1 MLKRVLLI
9 IGMIAFILTVS
20 VLWDQKFGS
29 LYSPFQVFRDSR
41 LIFIIV
47 SIAGAA
53 LGIIGGIIKIVL
65 GSRKTNLQP
74 ERHSIDSILEHWGTA
89 VGIFILIVSGIQIH
103 YHTGLPAIKLH
114 FLGILITL
122 LFGSYFLADFIV
134 SRKYRTLLPDLKDII
149 DGTVRKYLFRFR
161 FKETGKYMASQK
173 ASFLLFVILGAVILV
188 TGVIKLL
195 FFYIT
200 ISFSLFKT
208 ATKIHDISAYVFMG
222 VLVVHILLVIARRT
236 NWLLLLSWF
245 NGKTPERQETQTK
258 TTGFKSKDS
267 GDNNIPGA
275 GK

>member
-149 DGTVRKYLFRFR
+149 DGTVRKYLFQFK

-208 ATKIHDISAYVFMG
+208 ATKIHDISAYLFIG
-222 VLVVHILLVIARRT
+222 VLAVHILLVIARRT
-236 NWLLLLSWF
+236 NRPLLLSWF
-245 NGKTPERQETQTK
+245 NGKTPEGNETQTK
-258 TTGFKSKDS
+258 TTDFKSKDS
-267 GDNNIPGA
+267 GANNIPGA

>member
-149 DGTVRKYLFRFR
+149 DGTVRKYLFQFK

>member
-1 MLKRVLLI
+1 MLKRGLLF

-149 DGTVRKYLFRFR
+149 DGTVRKYLFRFK

-173 ASFLLFVILGAVILV
+173 ASFLLFVILGTIILI

-208 ATKIHDISAYVFMG
+208 ATKIHDISAYLFIG
-222 VLVVHILLVIARRT
+222 VLAVHILLVIARRT

>member
-9 IGMIAFILTVS
+9 IGMIGLIVTAS
-20 VLWDQKFGS
+20 VLWNQKFGS

-41 LIFIIV
+41 LIFIV
-47 SIAGAA
+47 ASIAGAA
-53 LGIIGGIIKIVL
+53 LGITAGIIKIVL
-65 GSRKTNLQP
+65 GSRKTDRQP
-74 ERHSIDSILEHWGTA
+74 ERHPIDSILEHWGTA

-122 LFGSYFLADFIV
+122 LFGSYFLADFFV

-149 DGTVRKYLFRFR
+149 DGTVRKYLFRFK

-208 ATKIHDISAYVFMG
+208 ATKIHDISAYLFMG
-222 VLVVHILLVIARRT
+222 VLVVHIILVIANRT
-236 NWLLLLSWF
+236 NWPLLLSWF
-245 NGKTPERQETQTK
+245 NGKTPEGQETQTK

>member
-134 SRKYRTLLPDLKDII
+134 SRKYRTLLPDLQDII
-149 DGTVRKYLFRFR
+149 DGTVRKYLFRFK

>member
-149 DGTVRKYLFRFR
+149 DGTVRKYLFRFK

>member
-41 LIFIIV
+41 LIFIIAFT
-47 SIAGAA
+47 AGAT
-53 LGIIGGIIKIVL
+53 LGITGAIIKFL
-65 GSRKTNLQP
+65 LSSRKTYRLT

-134 SRKYRTLLPDLKDII
+134 SRKYRTLLPDLQDII
-149 DGTVRKYLFRFR
+149 DGTVRKYLFQFK

>member
-149 DGTVRKYLFRFR
+149 DGTVRKYLFQFK

-258 TTGFKSKDS
+258 TTGFKSKNS

>member
-1 MLKRVLLI
+1 
-9 IGMIAFILTVS
+9 
-20 VLWDQKFGS
+20 
-29 LYSPFQVFRDSR
+29 
-41 LIFIIV
+41 
-47 SIAGAA
+47 
-53 LGIIGGIIKIVL
+53 
-65 GSRKTNLQP
+65 
-74 ERHSIDSILEHWGTA
+74 
-89 VGIFILIVSGIQIH
+89 
-103 YHTGLPAIKLH
+103 
-114 FLGILITL
+114 
-122 LFGSYFLADFIV
+122 LADFIV

-149 DGTVRKYLFRFR
+149 DGTVRKYLFQFK

>member
-114 FLGILITL
+114 FLGILFTL
-122 LFGSYFLADFIV
+122 LFGSYFLTDFFV
-134 SRKYRTLLPDLKDII
+134 SRKYKTLLPRLKEII
-149 DGTVRKYLFRFR
+149 DGTVEKYFFRFR
-161 FKETGKYMASQK
+161 YKENGKYLASQK
-173 ASFLLFVILGAVILV
+173 ASFLFFVVLGAVILI
-188 TGVIKLL
+188 TGIIKLL

-200 ISFSLFKT
+200 ISFRLFEIST
-208 ATKIHDISAYVFMG
+208 RIHDISALLFG
-222 VLVVHILLVIARRT
+222 LILIVHVLLVIARPH
-236 NWLLLLSWF
+236 NWTLLLSWF
-245 NGKTPERQETQTK
+245 NGKTPDGQQPK
-258 TTGFKSKDS
+258 LK
-267 GDNNIPGA
+267 
-275 GK
+275 

>member
-9 IGMIAFILTVS
+9 IGLIAFVITAS

-29 LYSPFQVFRDSR
+29 LYSQFQVFRDSKW
-41 LIFIIV
+41 IFIIT

-53 LGIIGGIIKIVL
+53 AGIIGGLIKIVAD
-65 GSRKTNLQP
+65 SRKTNRQP
-74 ERHSIDSILEHWGTA
+74 ARHSVDSILEHWGTS

-114 FLGILITL
+114 FLGIFVTL
-122 LFGSYFLADFIV
+122 LFGSYFLTDFFV
-134 SRKYRTLLPDLKDII
+134 SRKYRALLPRLKDII
-149 DGTVRKYLFRFR
+149 DGTVRKYLFRFK

-173 ASFLLFVILGAVILV
+173 ASFLLFVILGAIILI
-188 TGVIKLL
+188 TGIIKLL

-200 ISFSLFKT
+200 ISFRLFEI
-208 ATKIHDISAYVFMG
+208 ATRIHDISAYLFIG
-222 VLVVHILLVIARRT
+222 LLAVHILLVIVRRHD
-236 NWLLLLSWF
+236 WALLLSWF
-245 NGKTPERQETQTK
+245 NGKTPEEYETKTK

>member
-149 DGTVRKYLFRFR
+149 DGTVRKYLFRFKS
-161 FKETGKYMASQK
+161 KETGKYMASQK

>member
-122 LFGSYFLADFIV
+122 LFGCYFLADFIV
-134 SRKYRTLLPDLKDII
+134 SRKYRTLIPDLKDII
-149 DGTVRKYLFRFR
+149 DGTVRKYLFRFK
-161 FKETGKYMASQK
+161 FKETGKYLASQK